1 MDIAFS
7 FYLTK
12 KLEIKEKEASR
23 ELKEKI
29 YKEKNMY
36 LEICDNCGQPKYWC
50 QCLNKS
56 NSLSKGS

>member
-12 KLEIKEKEASR
+12 KLEIKDKKISK
-23 ELKEKI
+23 ELKEKY
-29 YKEKNMY
+29 YKQQIIN
-36 LEICDNCGQPKYWC
+36 LECCSNCGQPKYWC